1 MNPGLII
8 GSAVGVLV
16 ATVIVVGL
24 GPVVLNY
31 VRAQR
36 IIASGIA
43 ATAEV
48 IDLADSGNRINH
60 QPVANI
66 RMTVTPPGGAPYQAT
81 SQATVSGINS
91 PWYQPGKR
99 LFVKFDAARP
109 DRVVIMGPAP

>member
-1 MNPGLII
+1 MNPALYIAI
-8 GSAVGVLV
+8 PMGVLLV
-16 ATVIVVGL
+16 GIVGVGL
-24 GPVVLNY
+24 GPVALNY

-36 IIASGIA
+36 IGASGID
-43 ATAEV
+43 ATAVV
-48 IDLADSGNRINH
+48 IDLSDSGNRINH

-99 LFVKFDAARP
+99 ILVKFDPARP
-109 DRVVIMGPAP
+109 ERVVILGPAP